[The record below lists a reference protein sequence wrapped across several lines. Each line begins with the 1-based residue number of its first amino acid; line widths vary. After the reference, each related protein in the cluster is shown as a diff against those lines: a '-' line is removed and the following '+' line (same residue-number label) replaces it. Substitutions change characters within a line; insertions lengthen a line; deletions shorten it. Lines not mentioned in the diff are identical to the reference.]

1 VSAGASAPALFHVVT
16 VLPQFEIGSL
26 SYVLRLL
33 ASLALRMRIF
43 LNAIKN
49 ILMLRSARPFETPP
63 QGGGSSG

>member
-1 VSAGASAPALFHVVT
+1 V